1 MGYIS
6 PITQYEYIQY
16 TNRTIAAEKLTKN
29 MISRFQPVQPIRF
42 HRKNEERDSFDREV
56 NSDDYRVSS
65 DRNYKKFVPTEI
77 VEKTVTEVTGVGQ
90 FVNES
95 I

>member
-42 HRKNEERDSFDREV
+42 HRKNEERDSFDREI
-56 NSDDYRVSS
+56 NSDDFRGSS
-65 DRNYKKFVPTEI
+65 NRIYKNYVPTEI
-77 VEKTVTEVTGVGQ
+77 VKKTATEMTGVGQ
-90 FVNES
+90 FINES